1 MRLDYALYGLAIILF
16 AISAITFAMVA
27 EQDGRTIYAV
37 STAVV
42 GIVSIAGGIV
52 LRPKAPIAQT
62 TVAVPAPEPA
72 APVQEV
78 ASPVVEAPKIETPV
92 TETQPIQVAP
102 TTVLVAPIAQ
112 TAAPPPE
119 VPIVERAIPA
129 PPAIEAAAPTTPT
142 EAKSEFSRIRGISEK
157 RATELKANGINTIE
171 DLANASPEDLASKLN
186 VSPKIVKMW
195 IGSAKKLK

>member
-129 PPAIEAAAPTTPT
+129 PPPIEAAAPTTPT